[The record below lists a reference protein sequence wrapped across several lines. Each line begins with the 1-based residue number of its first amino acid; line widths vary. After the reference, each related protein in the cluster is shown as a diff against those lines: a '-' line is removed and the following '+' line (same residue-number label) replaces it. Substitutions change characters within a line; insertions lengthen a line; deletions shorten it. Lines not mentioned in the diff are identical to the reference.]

1 MNKILISALFV
12 IMFSSICFA
21 QNDWKTGYIIKNQ
34 GDTIYGFIDNRD
46 SKSNSMHCYFR
57 KNANEEVQLFE
68 PKYLTGYR
76 IDDGNFYITKTVEKS
91 GVDTLIFLEF
101 LVQGKVNVYHTR
113 DDVDRYYVEKDSK
126 LYELKDT
133 EMKRSIYDTDT
144 TTASRYTVY
153 LENKK
158 EYVGILTVLM
168 QDGDIQS
175 DISKSS
181 LETKSLIKIAKEY
194 HEKVCTSEKCIIY
207 EKSIKPAHITKVIYT
222 GISLNNLNFGGRVI
236 SDYAFGSLLGLRL
249 EFENAIE
256 WNENLSIVLDFTLH
270 HFTNY
275 RLKQNSKSDRA
286 VVFYNDVSYLLD
298 RNATYIAEHTKSFLD
313 VDIKTI
319 ALDIPITMNYTFSKG
334 KVRPYIGAGIDN
346 VLVLSQNNKV
356 EIYDDE
362 NRKSI
367 PIYQFGLI
375 GRAGGKYMFKNNKS
389 LCFELSYQYVQNI
402 SVSQFHRFT
411 NSLLSFTLGYAF

>member
-1 MNKILISALFV
+1 MS
-12 IMFSSICFA
+12 SSICFA

-113 DDVDRYYVEKDSK
+113 DDADRYYVEKDSK

-133 EMKRSIYDTDT
+133 EVKRSIYDADT
-144 TTASRYTVY
+144 PKDSRYTVY
-153 LENKK
+153 WENKN

-168 QDGDIQS
+168 QDGEMQS
-175 DISKSS
+175 DISKSR

-207 EKSIKPAHITKVIYT
+207 EKAIKPMHITKVIYT
-222 GISLNNLNFGGRVI
+222 GVSLNNLNFGGRVI

-249 EFENAIE
+249 ELENAIE
-256 WNENLSIVLDFTLH
+256 WNENLNIVLDFTLH

-275 RLKQNSKSDRA
+275 RLQQNSKSDRA

-298 RNATYIAEHTKSFLD
+298 RNAT
-313 VDIKTI
+313 
-319 ALDIPITMNYTFSKG
+319 
-334 KVRPYIGAGIDN
+334 
-346 VLVLSQNNKV
+346 
-356 EIYDDE
+356 
-362 NRKSI
+362 
-367 PIYQFGLI
+367 
-375 GRAGGKYMFKNNKS
+375 
-389 LCFELSYQYVQNI
+389 
-402 SVSQFHRFT
+402 
-411 NSLLSFTLGYAF
+411 